1 MQLAATCAIAT
12 LTFDRQPRLKKLRRT
27 TCQFF
32 SLLCEFWRIL
42 SLSLS
47 FSLACCALGL
57 ANKLA
62 NFVVWKTRRSK
73 VASVVT
79 ELSLFRI
86 LNICQFDDP
95 NAKHLKISRAE
106 QLQPTRKTFFHVRKS
121 VQPVEIFTSLSSEK
135 KKNARISR
143 IKTWKVR
150 EASIAGNIRSS
161 KR

>member
-47 FSLACCALGL
+47 FFLSLLLCSRLSEQTGKFCRLKNSAIEGSFCCNWA
-57 ANKLA
+57 
-62 NFVVWKTRRSK
+62 R
-73 VASVVT
+73 
-79 ELSLFRI
+79 LSLFRI

-135 KKNARISR
+135 K
-143 IKTWKVR
+143 TR
-150 EASIAGNIRSS
+150 EFQGL
-161 KR
+161 KRGRFGMLR